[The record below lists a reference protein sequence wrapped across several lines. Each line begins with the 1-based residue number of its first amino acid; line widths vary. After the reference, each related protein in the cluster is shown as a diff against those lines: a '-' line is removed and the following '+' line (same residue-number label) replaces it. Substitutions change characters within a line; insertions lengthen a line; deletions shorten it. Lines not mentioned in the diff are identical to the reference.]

1 MRCSLAFS
9 SAPSPCSSAPTFS
22 TPPCFYEQVDQRHAP
37 HGSVRQAWKGVGL
50 PSNSGPLRFI
60 FASPGRA
67 KKQGRELRWE
77 YGLYYDLIIDPA
89 AIPDCSLQC
98 VAPTMLPPSGDR
110 QEAKTPCFW
119 APFLYCHDSPCFFIF
134 IFSPKDYACREAKQ
148 SKNEEE
154 KSKKRKKQTNQA
166 GKPTPRNRIVH
177 QFFVRSANHAIKPRS
192 TSNKAQNAAV
202 DTLTQQEES
211 GQVQH
216 YRVFG
221 MTARIIVDAARVAFA
236 REPEFEHNSHFGDEE
251 MIAKLRRLG
260 RLSEVRRPG
269 DELTREMM
277 ERAAKLS

>member
-1 MRCSLAFS
+1 MHLF
-9 SAPSPCSSAPTFS
+9 
-22 TPPCFYEQVDQRHAP
+22 
-37 HGSVRQAWKGVGL
+37 
-50 PSNSGPLRFI
+50 
-60 FASPGRA
+60 
-67 KKQGRELRWE
+67 
-77 YGLYYDLIIDPA
+77 
-89 AIPDCSLQC
+89 
-98 VAPTMLPPSGDR
+98 
-110 QEAKTPCFW
+110 
-119 APFLYCHDSPCFFIF
+119 PFF
-134 IFSPKDYACREAKQ
+134 KDYPSREAKQ
-148 SKNEEE
+148 TKRRRKKKE
-154 KSKKRKKQTNQA
+154 KSKLTKRGNPLP
-166 GKPTPRNRIVH
+166 GNRIVH

-192 TSNKAQNAAV
+192 TTNKAQNAAV

-260 RLSEVRRPG
+260 RLSEERRPG

>member
-1 MRCSLAFS
+1 M
-9 SAPSPCSSAPTFS
+9 
-22 TPPCFYEQVDQRHAP
+22 
-37 HGSVRQAWKGVGL
+37 
-50 PSNSGPLRFI
+50 
-60 FASPGRA
+60 
-67 KKQGRELRWE
+67 
-77 YGLYYDLIIDPA
+77 
-89 AIPDCSLQC
+89 
-98 VAPTMLPPSGDR
+98 
-110 QEAKTPCFW
+110 
-119 APFLYCHDSPCFFIF
+119 
-134 IFSPKDYACREAKQ
+134 
-148 SKNEEE
+148 
-154 KSKKRKKQTNQA
+154 
-166 GKPTPRNRIVH
+166 H

-192 TSNKAQNAAV
+192 TSNQAQNAAV